1 MRLLVRWIGRI
12 VLLACLV
19 VAAVVLAW
27 AFLSRNLPEL
37 KPWHRDAPRREAR
50 ASDLDGAVTLVDY
63 LRREDDV
70 MREVRERIE
79 GRRAGE
85 ARQVLNRYDP
95 GSPLNPRRFE
105 TDWNRTFEL
114 APSRPAGGVL
124 LVHGMTDSP
133 YSMRRIARI
142 FRESGYYA
150 LALRMPG
157 HGTVPAGLAQARWED
172 WAAAVRLGVRHVRQ
186 RAGRDRPL
194 VLVGYSNGGALV
206 LDYALDALEDPA
218 LARPDRLVL
227 LSPMVGVTAA
237 AGLSP
242 LLSLLSGVPYFERSA
257 WTGIQVEYNPFKYNS
272 FPAAAAHESAR
283 ATRTLDR
290 KLAQAAESGR
300 IGGLPPV
307 LTFQSAVDATVV
319 TGAVVDRLYSRLRS
333 NGSALVIFDL
343 NRVSRAAPLLHPA
356 MHGLVARL
364 FQGRERRYRL
374 SVVAN
379 ASPDTLDVVE
389 KDVAPEATAIVD
401 RPLGLAWPRGVFSL
415 SHVALPFAT
424 DDPLYGIEPDARE
437 DYGLRLGQLEP
448 RGERGVLA
456 VSVEDLM
463 RLSCNPFFPYLESRV
478 REWIRQE
485 PPGGV
490 SP

>member
-1 MRLLVRWIGRI
+1 MRLLLRWIGR
-12 VLLACLV
+12 VALLACLV
-19 VAAVVLAW
+19 VAAVVLTW
-27 AFLSRNLPEL
+27 AVLSRHLPEL
-37 KPWHRDAPRREAR
+37 RPWHRDAPRREAR
-50 ASDLDGAVTLVDY
+50 ATDLDGTVTLVDY
-63 LRREDDV
+63 LRREDEV
-70 MREVRERIE
+70 MREVRDRIE
-79 GRRAGE
+79 GPTAAE
-85 ARQVLNRYDP
+85 ARQSFNRYDP
-95 GSPLNPRRFE
+95 GSPLNPRRFR

-114 APSRPAGGVL
+114 APSRPGGGAL

-133 YSMRRIARI
+133 YSMRRLARI

-157 HGTVPAGLAQARWED
+157 HGTVPAGLAQARSED

-186 RAGRDRPL
+186 RVGRDVPL

-206 LDYALDALEDPA
+206 LDYALDALEDPS

-227 LSPMVGVTAA
+227 VSPMIGVAAA

-272 FPAAAAHESAR
+272 FPVAAAHQSAR
-283 ATRTLDR
+283 LTSMLDR
-290 KLAQAAESGR
+290 KLTRAAQSGR
-300 IGGLPPV
+300 IGALAPV

-319 TGAVVDRLYSRLRS
+319 TGAVVDRLYGRLRG

-343 NRVSRAAPLLHPA
+343 NRVSGAAPLLQPE
-356 MHGLVARL
+356 MQGLVKRL
-364 FQGRERRYRL
+364 FLGQQRQYRL
-374 SVVAN
+374 SVVTN
-379 ASPDTLDVVE
+379 ASPETLDVVE
-389 KDVAPEATAIVD
+389 RDVAPEGTVIVD
-401 RPLGLAWPRGVFSL
+401 RALGLAWPRGVFSL
-415 SHVALPFAT
+415 SHVALPFPT
-424 DDPLYGIEPDARE
+424 DDPLYGTDPDPRE
-437 DYGLRLGQLEP
+437 DYGLRLGRLEP
-448 RGERGVLA
+448 RGERGVLG

-463 RLSCNPFFPYLESRV
+463 RLSCNPFFPYLEARL
-478 REWIRQE
+478 REWIRSG